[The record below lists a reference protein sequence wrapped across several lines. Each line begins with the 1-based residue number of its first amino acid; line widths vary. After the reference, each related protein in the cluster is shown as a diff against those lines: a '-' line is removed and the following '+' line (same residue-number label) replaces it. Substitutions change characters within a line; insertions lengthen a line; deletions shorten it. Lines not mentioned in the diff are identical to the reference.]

1 MQPKAP
7 LDMSLD
13 LVPVLLV
20 IGLEEAPGVL
30 DPLALQVSLLGE
42 VDGVL
47 CSQLVA
53 LWPVLVQPS
62 LAEPGNFVLPPSL
75 LLGPG
80 SSLGSWWLRGDCLS
94 NCLGQACIGWSHSG
108 NLCICGTGCFGL
120 CSW

>member
-1 MQPKAP
+1 MQPRAP
-7 LDMSLD
+7 LDISLD

-75 LLGPG
+75 LGPG
-80 SSLGSWWLRGDCLS
+80 LSWEVVAEGH
-94 NCLGQACIGWSHSG
+94 CLGKPLYLWNWLLPG
-108 NLCICGTGCFGL
+108 F

>member
-7 LDMSLD
+7 LDIFLD

-62 LAEPGNFVLPPSL
+62 L
-75 LLGPG
+75 GPCFKSMG
-80 SSLGSWWLRGDCLS
+80 P
-94 NCLGQACIGWSHSG
+94 A
-108 NLCICGTGCFGL
+108 GTR
-120 CSW
+120 